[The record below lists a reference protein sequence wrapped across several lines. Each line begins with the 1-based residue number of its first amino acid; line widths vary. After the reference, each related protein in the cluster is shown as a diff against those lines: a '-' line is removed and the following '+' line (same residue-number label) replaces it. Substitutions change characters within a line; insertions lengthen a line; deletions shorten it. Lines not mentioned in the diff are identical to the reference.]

1 MIYCKTLVQIK
12 DFLYLCTILPK
23 KQFSNPMPT
32 LSKSKYTTACQCLKA
47 LWLRTYK
54 KEVETIDASQQTRLA
69 AGNEVGNLAKSLFGD
84 FVDTTSH
91 KADGSLNISAMSTKT
106 KQLMADGVIV
116 EEGPPEQV
124 IDNPRE
130 ERTRAFLA
138 KMNEN

>member
-23 KQFSNPMPT
+23 TQFSNPMPT

-54 KEVETIDASQQTRLA
+54 KEVETIDVSLQTRLA
-69 AGNEVGNLAKSLFGD
+69 AGNEVGNLAKSLFGN

-91 KADGSLNISAMSTKT
+91 KADGSLDISAMITKVH
-106 KQLMADGVIV
+106 LV
-116 EEGPPEQV
+116 ECLSV
-124 IDNPRE
+124 FICPR
-130 ERTRAFLA
+130 
-138 KMNEN
+138 